1 MKLLVEKYGRCSP
14 VNDVDSL
21 VFLIDERLELVSSIG
36 HPSHY
41 IFLVFVVIVLLIV
54 HYFPNPNTQVS
65 AYTGGEI
72 TIDLNNTQYSN

>member
-1 MKLLVEKYGRCSP
+1 MKLLVEKVRSLSP
-14 VNDVDSL
+14 VNDADSL

-41 IFLVFVVIVLLIV
+41 IFLVFLVIVLLIV

-65 AYTGGEI
+65 AYAPRDFPYGCF
-72 TIDLNNTQYSN
+72 